1 MSHCNFCLQLCQ
13 VRPVRKQLSSLLPD
27 SPACLW
33 LPPALLSPLLKH
45 SLLCCVCV
53 SFIGHISQDQTSME
67 DVWVMPFGIPLM
79 KPFLTGPHGWLEHR
93 LLLVHGLSTLPLS
106 FLGFGQHLSFLLFR
120 TPDSV
125 WVTFCRLPQYQRW
138 TRVWPLAMG
147 FVSEFVLPESIHAY
161 VVIVHS
167 VVPENPKGQR
177 RCEWLKV
184 TSVWNKSE
192 SKGKPRILWKQK
204 LSLD

>member
-79 KPFLTGPHGWLEHR
+79 KPFLTGLHGWLEHR

-125 WVTFCRLPQYQRW
+125 WVTFCQLPN
-138 TRVWPLAMG
+138 TRGRPEFSLWQWALL
-147 FVSEFVLPESIHAY
+147 VSLCY
-161 VVIVHS
+161 
-167 VVPENPKGQR
+167 R
-177 RCEWLKV
+177 RVSML
-184 TSVWNKSE
+184 T
-192 SKGKPRILWKQK
+192 
-204 LSLD
+204 